1 MARLPAFLAIAA
13 LLAVSS
19 AALAQNAT
27 TTTGTVDTVKM
38 TGSKGAPKSGAAIE
52 STPNPS
58 TPPQGAHPV
67 LPNLT
72 PPQTGDSKG

>member
-1 MARLPAFLAIAA
+1 VA
-13 LLAVSS
+13 
-19 AALAQNAT
+19 
-27 TTTGTVDTVKM
+27 TVKM
-38 TGSKGAPKSGAAIE
+38 TGSKGAPKSGAATE